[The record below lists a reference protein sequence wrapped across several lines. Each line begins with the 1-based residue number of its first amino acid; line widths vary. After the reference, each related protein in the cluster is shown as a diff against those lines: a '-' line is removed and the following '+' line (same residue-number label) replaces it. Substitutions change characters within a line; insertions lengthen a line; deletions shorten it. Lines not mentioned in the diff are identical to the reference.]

1 MQSFHHSR
9 GKVLFEVFCAL
20 AVSAS
25 CVGAWMQTG
34 AWALLGVAF
43 VAALY
48 SFSHAFE
55 LKAYRA
61 ATDVDSAN
69 AESTKFGQNGVRSDE
84 DTDVPLTLTD
94 RHSASEEAVE
104 DANPVELATGSPKT
118 KDRRPK
124 ARQKNGNRRTKGAKV
139 AKATELAPPAEDEIG
154 RTVPIAEEVHSPPVP
169 LFEPQPFMRHTR
181 VTFGRK
187 DNLA

>member
-9 GKVLFEVFCAL
+9 GKVLFEISCAL

-34 AWALLGVAF
+34 AWALLVAASI
-43 VAALY
+43 AALY
-48 SFSHAFE
+48 GFSHAFD
-55 LKAYRA
+55 LKACRPA
-61 ATDVDSAN
+61 AAVESAN
-69 AESTKFGQNGVRSDE
+69 AEPINVGPDGVLSDE
-84 DTDVPLTLTD
+84 WAGVPLTATD
-94 RHSASEEAVE
+94 DHRASEEAVE
-104 DANPVELATGSPKT
+104 NASPVEPAMDSTKT
-118 KDRRPK
+118 KACRAKGRRKSGDRL
-124 ARQKNGNRRTKGAKV
+124 TKRAKE
-139 AKATELAPPAEDEIG
+139 AKATTFAPQAKAEIS
-154 RTVPIAEEVHSPPVP
+154 TTMMAAEEVHSPPVP